1 MLDQILVTYMY
12 CDGYCDGCDIYC
24 HGCVCDGGMC
34 GIYCDACVI
43 YIVRIYVNCLSVTI
57 M

>member
-1 MLDQILVTYMY
+1 M
-12 CDGYCDGCDIYC
+12 DIVMDVIYIVMDVYVME
-24 HGCVCDGGMC
+24 GCDGGMC